1 MGVEVQMFQVDADVM
16 RAVAPRV
23 KGHRAQHQ
31 SFIIEDAG
39 KDLASIL
46 DKYEINTLLRIA
58 HFLAQTCHELDG
70 FCTTEEYASG
80 AAYEGR
86 RDLGNIEPGDGRK
99 FKGRGL
105 IQLTGRANYAA
116 AGQRLQLD
124 LINSP
129 DLAAVPATSVL
140 TACDYWTQRNI
151 NPHCDQDDIIKVTKI
166 INGGLNGI
174 DSRRA
179 YLAKAKTAL
188 AKLQAGQLPAS
199 AGGLPPLHRG
209 MEDDDVTRLQEALS
223 QKGISVAIDGVF
235 GPGTVTAV
243 QQFQRNNQLT
253 ADGIVGPATWKALQ
267 S

>member
-1 MGVEVQMFQVDADVM
+1 MLQVDADVM
-16 RAVAPRV
+16 REVAPRV
-23 KGHRAQHQ
+23 KGRRAQHQ
-31 SFIIEDAG
+31 SFIIEEAG

-46 DKYEINTLLRIA
+46 DKYEINTPLRVA
-58 HFLAQTCHELDG
+58 HFLAQTCHESDG

-86 RDLGNIEPGDGRK
+86 RDLGNTEPGDGRK

-116 AGQRLQLD
+116 AGKRLQLD

-140 TACDYWTQRNI
+140 TACDYWRQREI
-151 NPHCDQDDIIKVTKI
+151 NPHCDQDDIIGVTRI

-179 YLAKAKTAL
+179 YLAKAKIAV

-199 AGGLPPLHRG
+199 ADAPPTLHRG
-209 MEDDDVTRLQEALS
+209 MQGDGVTRLQRALS
-223 QKGISVAIDGVF
+223 RKDISVAIDGVF
-235 GPGTVTAV
+235 GSETARAV
-243 QQFQRNNQLT
+243 QHFQRANQLT

-267 S
+267 SWQVD